1 MIGHLQALLP
11 NGRRRTRNL
20 DADPA
25 YERLLKGRRVAV
37 VGSSATTVGTR
48 QRRVIDSYDLVV
60 RFNDAIEHMPFHGSR
75 ADDIGTRADIIYS
88 NQEVLRENIL
98 NHRGIAPERLVSVCA
113 EVGVKYFVCTNNGL
127 SHTNTGTPSPTC
139 EIGRAHV

>member
-1 MIGHLQALLP
+1 MRR
-11 NGRRRTRNL
+11 GRRVVMSSRNL

-37 VGSSATTVGTR
+37 GGSSATTMGSGQGR
-48 QRRVIDSYDLVV
+48 EIDSYDLVV
-60 RFNDAIEHMPFHGSR
+60 RFNDAIEHMPFQSSR

-88 NQEVLRENIL
+88 NPVVLRENIL
-98 NHRGIAPERLVSVCA
+98 NHRGITPQRLVSVCA